1 MGRIGHLAIM
11 GALLSLAAIRPA
23 AAGTVA
29 FTPAAFPSSGYAATL
44 DIGSE
49 TITASCS
56 ASACANF
63 ELSQAGSG
71 LAFTVSSS
79 TGSLLSSTNGASNDL
94 TISIDVSG
102 PTSISNALFTFTETG
117 ATSTDAGLMVPSA
130 TPYDGNT
137 QPLLSNPLTPT
148 VSSTSL
154 SVIAAQEALSSST
167 TYLSIAPDLLINSG
181 GTGTLA
187 YTSITFGLNVP
198 VPEPSSALLVLSAL
212 GVVGAG
218 AMWGR
223 RRAA

>member
-23 AAGTVA
+23 GATTVA
-29 FTPAAFPSSGYAATL
+29 FAPQTINFVSTYGATL
-44 DIGSE
+44 NIGSE
-49 TITASCS
+49 SITASCS

-63 ELSQAGSG
+63 ELSQAGTG
-71 LAFTVSSS
+71 LAFTVSNP
-79 TGSLLSSTNGASNDL
+79 TGSLLSSTGAGADL
-94 TISIDVSG
+94 TLSFVVQG

-117 ATSTDAGLMVPSA
+117 ATSTDAYLMVPSA

-137 QPLLSNPLTPT
+137 QPLGNSLTPT

-154 SVIAAQEALSSST
+154 TVIAAQEALSSST
-167 TYLSIAPDLLINSG
+167 TYLSITPDLLINS